1 MVFELVNK
9 TGKVF
14 GTPLLAL
21 INRSIIFK
29 YQIDIV
35 KYKTV
40 KLVQLGGIL
49 L

>member
-9 TGKVF
+9 AGKVF

-29 YQIDIV
+29 YQIDVV

-40 KLVQLGGIL
+40 KFVKVGGIL